1 MLLKDKL
8 KNTKLILASASPR
21 RQNLLRD
28 MGLDFE
34 VQIRDTIESY
44 PDDLRAE
51 QIPLYIC
58 RKKADAFVS
67 EELKNT
73 ILITADTIVWLDSE
87 VLSKPVTSSDAEIT
101 LGKLSGKKH
110 EVITAVCIKSEN
122 KLNTFYSSTDVYFK
136 ALSSDE
142 IKYYIEF
149 YKPFD
154 KAGAYGIQEWIGYIG
169 IYRIEGSYFNV
180 MGLPTQRLYEELLK
194 F

>member
-21 RQNLLRD
+21 RQKLLRD
-28 MGLDFE
+28 MGLNFE

-87 VLSKPVTSSDAEIT
+87 VLSKPVTNSDAEIT

-136 ALSSDE
+136 DLSSDE

-154 KAGAYGIQEWIGYIG
+154 KAGAYGIQEWIGYTG

-180 MGLPTQRLYEELLK
+180 MGLPTQRLYEELMN

>member
-8 KNTKLILASASPR
+8 KNTKIILASASPR
-21 RQNLLRD
+21 RHNLFRE

-51 QIPLYIC
+51 QIPLYLC

-136 ALSSDE
+136 DLSLDE

-154 KAGAYGIQEWIGYIG
+154 KAGAYGIQEWIGYTG

-180 MGLPTQRLYEELLK
+180 MGLPTQKLYEELLK